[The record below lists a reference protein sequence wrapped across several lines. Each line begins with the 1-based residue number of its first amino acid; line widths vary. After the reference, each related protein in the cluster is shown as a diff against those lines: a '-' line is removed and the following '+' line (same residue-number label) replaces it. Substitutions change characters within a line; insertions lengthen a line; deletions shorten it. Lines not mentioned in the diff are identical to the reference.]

1 MRKTVYLSLGGNLGD
16 REGYLRYAVSRL
28 SGLPGTEVEAV
39 SGLYSTKPWGGVAQD
54 DFLNC
59 CVRLSTEFA
68 PMELLDKIHG
78 IEDDCGRTREVR
90 WGPRTLDI
98 DILLYEG
105 YKSEDEK
112 LTVPHREMAGRAF
125 VMVPLL
131 EIWNGEG
138 DFSFTPTRPE
148 GEVAPAG
155 ALKVEAFFELAK
167 VTQKV
172 YDGKIIRVRRDDAL
186 LPDGKT
192 AIREVVEHT
201 GGVAIVA
208 LDEDENVLLVRQFRY
223 PLGLELI
230 EIPAGT
236 LKPNEDPRLCGIRE
250 LEEETGAKAERFTSL
265 GQIYPCAGF
274 TNEIIY
280 LYMAEGLSFGQLH
293 LDDDEYLSVSRMPLT
308 ELVDR
313 ILSGEICDGKTV
325 AAILKVWAFRKNK

>member
-1 MRKTVYLSLGGNLGD
+1 MRKTVYLSLGSNLGD

-28 SGLPGTEVEAV
+28 SGLPGTEVVAV
-39 SGLYSTKPWGGVAQD
+39 SGLYSTKPWGGVPQD

-59 CVRLSTEFA
+59 CARLRTELA
-68 PMELLDKIHG
+68 PMELLDKIHS
-78 IEDDCGRTREVR
+78 IEDDCGRAREVH

-105 YKSEDEK
+105 YKSEDK
-112 LTVPHREMAGRAF
+112 ILTVPHREMGGRAF

-131 EIWNGEG
+131 EIWDGAG

-155 ALKVEAFFELAK
+155 NLKVEAFFELARE
-167 VTQKV
+167 TEKV

-186 LPDGKT
+186 LPDGKR

-201 GGVAIVA
+201 GGVAVVA
-208 LDEDENVLLVRQFRY
+208 IDDAENVLLVRQFRY
-223 PLGLELI
+223 PLGMELI

-236 LKPNEDPRLCGIRE
+236 LKPKEDPRLCGIRE
-250 LEEETGAKAERFTSL
+250 LEEETGAVAEQFTDL
-265 GQIYPCAGF
+265 GRIYPCAGF

-293 LDDDEYLSVSRMPLT
+293 LDDDEYLSVSRMPLSQ
-308 ELVDR
+308 LVDR

-325 AAILKVWAFRKNK
+325 AAILKVWAIKNK